1 MKKSINALAAVAL
14 ALAAS
19 PAAADFQERE
29 IKVANGVFET
39 HPVAD
44 GIKVMNECVGE
55 KSGGKMK
62 LNAYYGGS
70 LGGDLKG
77 TQSLRSGML
86 EMVVTSTSPL
96 VGLIPEL
103 GVFDLPF
110 LFNSEEEAD
119 AILDGAFGEYIS
131 EKLPPVGLLNLAYWE
146 NGFRNVANSK
156 RPVHTLDDLSG
167 LKIRV
172 MQNNIY
178 LDTFNALG
186 TNATPMPGEEVFPAL
201 ETHAIDGHENPVVNI
216 ETSNLYEVQ
225 KYLSLTA
232 HTYTPF
238 LVLYSKALFDQL
250 SLEEQAA
257 LQECAIKGG
266 KAQRTASREA
276 TASSMEVL
284 KEKGMEI
291 VEVDPSE
298 LDRMKKAVEPVY
310 ERHAGEIGQETITK
324 VQEELTKLRKN

>member
-1 MKKSINALAAVAL
+1 MNRKLNTVAAVAF
-14 ALAAS
+14 AVTAT
-19 PAAADFQERE
+19 PAAADFQDRT

-44 GIKVMNECVGE
+44 GIKVMNECVAE
-55 KSGGKMK
+55 KSSGKMK
-62 LNAYYGGS
+62 LNPYYGGS

-77 TQSLRSGML
+77 TQALRSGML

-110 LFNSEEEAD
+110 LFDSEEEAD
-119 AILDGAFGEYIS
+119 AVLDGEFGNFIS
-131 EKLPPVGLLNLAYWE
+131 EKLPPVGLVNLAYWE

-156 RPVHTLDDLSG
+156 HPVNTLEDLNG

-250 SLEEQAA
+250 SHEEQAA

-266 KAQRTASREA
+266 QAQRAASREA
-276 TASSMEVL
+276 TAKSMEIL

-291 VEVDPSE
+291 VDVAPSE
-298 LDRMKKAVEPVY
+298 LARMKKAVEPVY
-310 ERHAGEIGQETITK
+310 QIHAEDIGEETIAK
-324 VQEELTKLRKN
+324 VQEALAKFRKD

>member
-1 MKKSINALAAVAL
+1 MSKLINGAAVLAAV
-14 ALAAS
+14 LAAT
-19 PAAADFQERE
+19 PAAAEFQDRD

-39 HPVAD
+39 HPVAK
-44 GIKVMNECVGE
+44 GIDVMNECVEGR
-55 KSGGKMK
+55 SSGKMK
-62 LNAYYGGS
+62 LTPYYGGS

-96 VGLIPEL
+96 VGLVPEV

-110 LFNSEEEAD
+110 LFNNEEEAD
-119 AILDGAFGEYIS
+119 AVLDGDFGAFIS
-131 EKLPPVGLLNLAYWE
+131 EKLPPLGLVNLAFWE

-156 RPVHTLDDLSG
+156 HPVNTLEDLKG

-238 LVLYSKALFDQL
+238 LVLYSKTLFDQL
-250 SLEEQAA
+250 SAEEQAA
-257 LQECAIKGG
+257 LRECAEKGG
-266 KAQRTASREA
+266 KAQRLASRDA
-276 TASSMEVL
+276 TLASIETL
-284 KEKGMEI
+284 KQKGMEI
-291 VEVDPSE
+291 VEVAPEE
-298 LDRMKKAVEPVY
+298 LERMKKAVQPVY
-310 ERHAGEIGQETITK
+310 ERHSAEIGDETIAK
-324 VQEELTKLRKN
+324 VREELSKIRGN